1 MPDRDPISFRHADA
15 LARSLVA
22 LGLRH
27 CVISPGSRSTPMV
40 LAMHIY
46 KNIEKHVVL
55 DERSAAFI
63 ALGIGRAT
71 HLPAAVLCTSGTA
84 AANYFPAVIEARQSR
99 TPLLVL
105 TADRSNLDRA
115 NSAPQSMVQPG
126 LYGQYPVFSFDAILP
141 DTDESIDRLEYLA
154 WQAIDAAINLR
165 GPVHINI
172 PFDKPFEPNA
182 ATWLNYDRK
191 PKRTRFIAKNRLPDI
206 GIDQI
211 PVEILKTR
219 RPVVIAGPTQL
230 QSDET
235 QSLIKRLS
243 GCGIPILA
251 EHSSGLGVQSLSNES
266 IRGFPRFLTNFD
278 AQIELKP
285 DLIIRFGHFPVS
297 KAVED
302 YLTRY
307 SDAPEI
313 LFSSNHELASPQNP
327 AGMRFVGLPSVD
339 LIREIATNSAA
350 DWKPK
355 WDQWSIQSSTA
366 STDHLQNQLTDG
378 YVHNMVLSHLP
389 QNETLFISNSL
400 AIRDLDLFGQHW
412 YSDEHQILTA
422 RGVSGIDGVTS
433 QAIGVALS
441 AKSPVTLVTGDLAF
455 LHDINALM
463 SSSLINESRLTV
475 VVINNGG
482 GQIFRSLPIG
492 SFADVYDT
500 YFGTPQNADMHYLCK
515 ANNVPHFR
523 VERTSDLI
531 DILNNSWQQRGMSVV
546 EVITDRTLSQEE
558 RK

>member
-40 LAMHIY
+40 LAMHTY
-46 KNIEKHVVL
+46 QELKKHIVL

-84 AANYFPAVIEARQSR
+84 AANYLPAVIEARQSQ

-115 NSAPQSMVQPG
+115 NSAPQSMAQPG

-141 DTDESIDRLEYLA
+141 DTDEAIDRLEYLA
-154 WQAIDAAINLR
+154 WQAMDAAINLR

-172 PFDKPFEPNA
+172 PFDKPFEPDIT
-182 ATWLNYDRK
+182 TWLNNDRK
-191 PKRTRFIAKNRLPDI
+191 PRRTRFIAKNRLPEI
-206 GIDQI
+206 ESDQI
-211 PVEILKTR
+211 PAKILKAI
-219 RPVVIAGPTQL
+219 RPVIIAGPSQL
-230 QSDET
+230 QSAET
-235 QSLIKRLS
+235 HTLIDRFN

-251 EHSSGLGVQSLSNES
+251 EHSSGLGVRSLLNER
-266 IRGFPRFLTNFD
+266 IHGFPFFLKDVD
-278 AQIELKP
+278 ARSDLKP

-302 YLTRY
+302 YLTMH
-307 SDAPEI
+307 SDATEI
-313 LFSSNHELASPQNP
+313 LFSSNHELASPHNP
-327 AGMRFVGLPSVD
+327 AGMRFIGLPSAD
-339 LIREIATNSAA
+339 LIQEIVANCDP

-355 WDQWSIQSSTA
+355 WDLWSARTTNVRTNHQ
-366 STDHLQNQLTDG
+366 LNQLTDG
-378 YVHNMVLSHLP
+378 FVHTTVLSHLP
-389 QNETLFISNSL
+389 QNETLFVSNSL
-400 AIRDLDLFGQHW
+400 AIRDLDVFGQQW
-412 YSDEHQILTA
+412 DSDGHQIISA

-433 QAIGVALS
+433 QAIGAALS
-441 AKSPVTLVTGDLAF
+441 SKSPVTLITGDLAF

-463 SSSLINESRLTV
+463 ASSLLSNTRLTI

-482 GQIFRSLPIG
+482 GQIFRSLPIS
-492 SFADVYDT
+492 SFSDMYDT
-500 YFGTPQNADMHYLCK
+500 YFGTPQQVDMHFLCK
-515 ANNVPHFR
+515 ANNVPHIR
-523 VERTSDLI
+523 AEKAAELSDALHK
-531 DILNNSWQQRGMSVV
+531 SWKLMGLTVV
-546 EVITDRTLSQEE
+546 EVNTDSTLSQEE